1 MLWKDRV
8 PTMANRKKI
17 TFEDETL
24 GTKYATVEY
33 ADEPTEQGTP
43 LNRANMLKG
52 FNNFVCG
59 VFPTRVN
66 GSVTIDLGFEP
77 YYIMVTAYGRRG
89 SGVYVGT
96 VATYCNGEIIYTG
109 ENTTDDNHYI
119 TISVSGTTL
128 TVTGVISV
136 DIALSGGNY
145 IAFKHPAF
153 E

>member
-8 PTMANRKKI
+8 PTRANRKKI
-17 TFEDETL
+17 TFEDESL

-59 VFPTRVN
+59 VLPTSATD
-66 GSVTIDLGFEP
+66 GTITVDLGFEP
-77 YYIMVTAYGRRG
+77 YFILVFANTHPNYAQNVAEF
-89 SGVYVGT
+89 
-96 VATYCNGEIIYTG
+96 ATYCDGKIYYGTVG
-109 ENTTDDNHYI
+109 SHHLE
-119 TISVSGTTL
+119 ISVSGTTL
-128 TVTGVISV
+128 TV
-136 DIALSGGNY
+136 SGPVYIDGDSGSSASGSY